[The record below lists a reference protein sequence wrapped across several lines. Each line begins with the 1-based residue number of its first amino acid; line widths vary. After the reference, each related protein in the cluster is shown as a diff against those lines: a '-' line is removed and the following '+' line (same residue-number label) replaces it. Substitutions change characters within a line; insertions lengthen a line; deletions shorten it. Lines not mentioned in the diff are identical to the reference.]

1 MIADAKKIWKEMFV
15 IRNVCYPNSTYNSV
29 RYLIDQHFPLQQSIT
44 LRTRFLFPSMPW
56 YLLRLSAYSYQEYGQ
71 SFIKGYFE
79 TVLQDS
85 RSNSNIL
92 FVFYV
97 YTVMTCVCSL
107 FEFHLSLIKLDYSFY
122 HVLRC
127 VLSVIF

>member
-1 MIADAKKIWKEMFV
+1 MRTRRKFENKCLLYEI
-15 IRNVCYPNSTYNSV
+15 YPSSTYNSV
-29 RYLIDQHFPLQQSIT
+29 RHLIDQHFPLQQSIT
-44 LRTRFLFPSMPW
+44 LRNRFLFPSMPW
-56 YLLRLSAYSYQEYGQ
+56 YLLRLSAYSYQEYGR

-79 TVLQDS
+79 AVLQDT

-97 YTVMTCVCSL
+97 YTVMTFVCSL
-107 FEFHLSLIKLDYSFY
+107 FKFYLPLIKLDYNFY
-122 HVLRC
+122 HVLCC